1 MLEDLAWIRYGYCHY
16 GAAFACSLNL
26 RFPGIIPAFARGYIS
41 IPLCGTRICQD
52 RPLSDYLIQGQHRR
66 SGSHRQAPGHHFCTL
81 LDSENPWW
89 SVVFCSI
96 CMVWVFIGFIIFF
109 FFAYIFL
116 AFSIPIALNSQKEQI
131 YIYHPCLDIT
141 ILYEITRNQH
151 LLYFDS
157 RAVRIYLEFM
167 VLWSDS
173 FYT

>member
-66 SGSHRQAPGHHFCTL
+66 SGSHRQAPGHQFCTL

-109 FFAYIFL
+109 FF
-116 AFSIPIALNSQKEQI
+116 
-131 YIYHPCLDIT
+131 C
-141 ILYEITRNQH
+141 
-151 LLYFDS
+151 LYFPSIFDTHCFELS
-157 RAVRIYLEFM
+157 EGANLHLSSVFGYYYLVRDYPQSAFT
-167 VLWSDS
+167 VLR
-173 FYT
+173 FQGR